1 LSETTNRSGG
11 KEASNELFTQM
22 GRLNYGTRPALE
34 QGELKQGGAEKNNK
48 SVDIFSN
55 EWRCIM

>member
-1 LSETTNRSGG
+1 MSETTNRSGG

-34 QGELKQGGAEKNNK
+34 QGELKQGGAEKK
-48 SVDIFSN
+48 
-55 EWRCIM
+55 